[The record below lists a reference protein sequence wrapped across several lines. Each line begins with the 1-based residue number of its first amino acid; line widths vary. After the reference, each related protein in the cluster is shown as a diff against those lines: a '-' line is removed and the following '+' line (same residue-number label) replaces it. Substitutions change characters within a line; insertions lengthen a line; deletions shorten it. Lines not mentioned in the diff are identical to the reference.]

1 MKKILFLALAVST
14 FLFTSCDRNQL
25 RGGTDGATFGDI
37 KIAVDETLAPI
48 IDSQL
53 MVFHATYKDAK
64 ITPIIGSE
72 AEAINLLL
80 KDSVRSAIVTRDL
93 TANERAAFASQG
105 YHNIRALK
113 IATDGVAV
121 IVNPANKDT
130 AMTYEQL
137 RDITIGK
144 TTDWR
149 GVNGKR
155 AGKIEIVFDNANS
168 GTVRFVQDT
177 LNKGAALPMDHV
189 FATKTNAE
197 VIEYVSKTPNAIGF
211 IGTNWISDQEDET
224 HLSFLRKINTVGIT
238 AEQGHVGYAVH
249 WYPFQ
254 AHIAQ
259 KYYPLR
265 REVYSICREARM
277 GLGSGFAAFLAGERG
292 QRIILK
298 AGLVPATAPLRIVNT
313 KRGK

>member
-1 MKKILFLALAVST
+1 MNKIIIPILLSALFLFS
-14 FLFTSCDRNQL
+14 SCNKNQI

-64 ITPIIGSE
+64 ITPIVCSE
-72 AEAINLLL
+72 AESINLLL
-80 KDSVRSAIVTRDL
+80 QDSVRSAIVTRDL
-93 TANERAAFASQG
+93 TQKERDAFVSQG
-105 YHNIRALK
+105 YHHIRALH

-121 IVNPANKDT
+121 IVNPNNRDT

-137 RDITIGK
+137 RDITTGK
-144 TTDWR
+144 ISDWSQ
-149 GVNGKR
+149 VNGKHS
-155 AGKIEIVFDNANS
+155 GKIQIVFDNPNS
-168 GTVRFVQDT
+168 STLRFVQDT
-177 LNKGAALPMDHV
+177 LNKGAELPKDRV

-197 VIEYVSKTPNAIGF
+197 VIEHVAKTPNAIGF
-211 IGTNWISDQEDET
+211 IGINWISDQEDET

-238 AEQGHVGYAVH
+238 AEQGHTGYAVH

-254 AHIAQ
+254 ADIAR

-265 REVYSICREARM
+265 RNVYSICREARM
-277 GLGSGFAAFLAGERG
+277 GLGSGFAAFLASERG
-292 QRIILK
+292 QRIVLK
-298 AGLVPATAPLRIVNT
+298 AGLVPATAPLRIVST
-313 KRGK
+313 KK